1 MEILKIQAL
10 AKSYRTGSETV
21 VVLRDINLKVEEG
34 TTVII
39 TGESG
44 SGKTTL
50 LNLTGGL
57 DYPTSGSVSI
67 DGREISRL
75 DEDALAQYR
84 KLTVGFIFQFH
95 FLLSDFTAV
104 ENVMLPALLRGGNR
118 SRIRAAAA
126 DLLAEVRMKNRLHHF
141 PNQLSGGERQR
152 VAVARALMNDPRII
166 LADEPVGNLD
176 ERNSGLVI
184 DLLFDLV
191 RHHGKTLLLV
201 THDRRLKEKADRSF
215 DLIHGELAER

>member
-1 MEILKIQAL
+1 VAILDIEAL

-21 VVLRDINLKVEEG
+21 VVLRDINLRVEEG

-57 DYPTSGSVSI
+57 DYPTSGSIRI

-95 FLLSDFTAV
+95 FLLADFTAV
-104 ENVMLPALLRGGNR
+104 ENVMLPAMLQGANR
-118 SRIRAAAA
+118 SRIMDSAAE
-126 DLLAEVRMKNRLHHF
+126 LLGEVGMDNRLHHF

-176 ERNSGLVI
+176 ERNSGVVI

-191 RHHGKTLLLV
+191 GRHGKTLLLV
-201 THDRRLKEKADRSF
+201 THDRRLQERADRSY
-215 DLIHGELAER
+215 DLIHGKLVES

>member
-1 MEILKIQAL
+1 MEILNIQAL

-21 VVLRDINLKVEEG
+21 VVLRDINLRVTEG
-34 TTVII
+34 TTVVI

-57 DYPTSGSVSI
+57 DYPTSGSISI

-75 DEDALAQYR
+75 DENALTQYR

-104 ENVMLPALLRGGNR
+104 ENVMLPALLCGGSR
-118 SRIRAAAA
+118 SRIRDAAAS
-126 DLLAEVRMKNRLHHF
+126 LLGEVGMENRLHHF

-176 ERNSGLVI
+176 ERNSGVVI
-184 DLLFDLV
+184 ELLFDLV
-191 RHHGKTLLLV
+191 NRHGKTLLLV
-201 THDRRLKEKADRSF
+201 THDRRLQERAERSYH
-215 DLIHGELAER
+215 LIHGELVER